1 MWEPDGWDDK
11 WRIGVLV
18 PHGDLGPE
26 SELQA
31 MAPPGVRIHAAR
43 VPFGAM
49 RPGGEMDSTI
59 PLAPV
64 RAFAEPPHVDDAT
77 ELLAAAPIHA
87 IGFGFTSSAYVMGAD
102 GEGAMLERLRQH
114 SRGLPVV
121 GPCAS
126 IVEALQLFG
135 VERVAL
141 FHPPW
146 FDDELNALGAAYYRG
161 AGFDVVSS
169 LACALP
175 SDQFAIEPSALFE
188 FVRNHVPTEAEAV
201 VFGGNGFRV
210 VGVIAAL
217 ERELERPV
225 VSPNQALLW
234 GAMRAIGAPTKSVV
248 AYGRLFG
255 IKDQ

>member
-1 MWEPDGWDDK
+1 MWEPDGWDAK

-18 PHGDLGPE
+18 PHADVGPE

-31 MAPPGVRIHAAR
+31 MAPPEVRIHGMR

-49 RPGGEMDSTI
+49 RAGGEMDSTI

-64 RAFAEPPHVDDAT
+64 RAFAEPPDLDDAT
-77 ELLAAAPIHA
+77 ELLASAPIHA
-87 IGFGFTSSAYVMGAD
+87 IAFGFTSSAYVIGVD
-102 GEGAMLERLRQH
+102 GEAEMLERLRTR

-121 GPCAS
+121 APCAS
-126 IVEALQLFG
+126 MVEALRLLG
-135 VERVAL
+135 TERVAL
-141 FHPPW
+141 FDPPW
-146 FDDELNALGAAYYRG
+146 FDDQLNALGAAYYQA

-169 LACALP
+169 LSCALP
-175 SDQFAIEPSALFE
+175 SDQYAIEPSELFQ
-188 FVRNHVPTEAEAV
+188 FVRHQVPPEAEAV

-217 ERELERPV
+217 ERDLERPA

-234 GAMRAIGAPTKSVV
+234 GAIRAVGAPTDSITR
-248 AYGRLFG
+248 YGRLFASS
-255 IKDQ
+255 